1 MNWKEKA
8 LQHAKEQAPY
18 EACGLLIVFE
28 GKEKYCPCNNLA
40 EETID
45 QFIIDP
51 DDWVK
56 YEDQG
61 EVLAIVHSHPKDT
74 NSPSQADLASCE
86 YFDYP
91 FYIVSL
97 LDDSWNYF
105 EPSGYKAPLLG
116 RTWVW
121 GSQDCVS
128 LGYQWYRE
136 KRNIILRDWARPK
149 SMKEFYETMDFADL
163 IKQTGF
169 KELEKNENFLIGD
182 LLLFIN
188 EYNKFSHIGIY
199 IGDQMMIHHEIR
211 KLSCR
216 ELYNQYWIDC
226 TAKRFRY
233 A

>member
-1 MNWKEKA
+1 MNWKEEA
-8 LQHAKEQAPY
+8 LQHAKQQAPY

-28 GKEKYCPCNNLA
+28 GKEKYCPCTNLA

-61 EVLAIVHSHPKDT
+61 EVLAIVHSHPQDT

-97 LDDSWNYF
+97 LDDSWNYL
-105 EPSGYKAPLLG
+105 EPSGYQAPLLG
-116 RTWVW
+116 RSWVW
-121 GSQDCVS
+121 SSQDCAS
-128 LGYQWYRE
+128 LVYTWYKE
-136 KRNIILRDWARPK
+136 NRNIILKDWARPK
-149 SMKEFYETMDFADL
+149 TIKEFYKTMNFADL
-163 IKQTGF
+163 IEQTGF
-169 KELEKNENFLIGD
+169 KEVEKDKSFLNGD
-182 LLLFIN
+182 LLLFTN

-216 ELYNQYWIDC
+216 ELYNKNWIDC